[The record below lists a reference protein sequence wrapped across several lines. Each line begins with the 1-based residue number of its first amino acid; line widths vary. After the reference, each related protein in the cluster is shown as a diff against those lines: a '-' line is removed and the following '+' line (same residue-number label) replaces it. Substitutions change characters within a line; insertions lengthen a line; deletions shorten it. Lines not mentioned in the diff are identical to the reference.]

1 MSLVAQSFLDSLF
14 SVKGHVAL
22 VTGAGSGLGKYMAYA
37 LLRAGACVV
46 LAGRDVQRLRS
57 AAVELWQHCESGGEV
72 SYASAPLSD
81 PAAFAAVEAHVSQ
94 RIACLPC
101 DVSELESLPQVAS
114 LAAQAFGPPDILVNA
129 AGINPRTPWQEL
141 TPEIWDYTLRLNAS
155 APFFLAQAL
164 VPHMEQQGWGRIIN
178 IASLQSVRAFV
189 NGAPYG
195 VSKGGVAQLTRAMA
209 EAWSRPGTGITA
221 NAIAP
226 GFFKTHLTE
235 AVFAQHNAV
244 EALTRQTTMGRMG
257 TCDDIQG
264 LTVFLASEAA
274 AYITGQV
281 IFLDGGWTAK

>member
-1 MSLVAQSFLDSLF
+1 MAAVTQSFLDSLF

-22 VTGAGSGLGKYMAYA
+22 ITGAGSGLGKYMAYA
-37 LLRAGACVV
+37 LLRAGARVV

-57 AAVELWQHCESGGEV
+57 AALELFQQCESGGEV
-72 SYASAPLSD
+72 SHASAPLSE
-81 PAAFAAVEAHVSQ
+81 AAFAVLETQISQ
-94 RIACLPC
+94 RIACLSC
-101 DVSELESLPQVAS
+101 DVSELDSLPHVAA
-114 LAAQAFGPPDILVNA
+114 LAAQPFGYPDILVNA

-235 AVFAQHNAV
+235 AVFAQADAV
-244 EALTRQTTMGRMG
+244 EALTRQTIMGRMG